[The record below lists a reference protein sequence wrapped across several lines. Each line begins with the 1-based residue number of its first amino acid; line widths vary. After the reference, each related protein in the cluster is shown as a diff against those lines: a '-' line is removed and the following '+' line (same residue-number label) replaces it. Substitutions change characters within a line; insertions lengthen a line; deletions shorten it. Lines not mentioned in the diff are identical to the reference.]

1 MLNIDLYN
9 PDFIINCK
17 YLRESSQVYELLRT
31 KNISRAFVYGMIWN
45 PEPKVNNFI
54 KIGRSAPTLGSLR
67 KHQVGERIVRQLAW
81 VPGWEGEHVKS
92 SHGSEFWHNINEFAI
107 PKKQLPSNFDK
118 NMLRVAIWD
127 ISARTPSAD
136 ILSDDEEFTASCWAE
151 GELANQY
158 KNFNQ
163 NKLPILNFVD
173 PSQDKIYKN
182 PRISKRHFEQLFD
195 YA

>member
-1 MLNIDLYN
+1 MLKIDLYR
-9 PDFIINCK
+9 PDFVINCK
-17 YLRESSQVYELLRT
+17 FLNEPNQVYELMRIQ
-31 KNISRAFVYGMIWN
+31 NIRRAYVYGMMWD
-45 PEPKVNNFI
+45 PELTNNFI

-92 SHGSEFWHNINEFAI
+92 SHGSEFWYNIKEFAI

-118 NMLRVAIWD
+118 NMLKVAIWD

-136 ILSDDEEFTASCWAE
+136 ILSKDEDFTISCWAE
-151 GELANQY
+151 GELTAQY
-158 KNFNQ
+158 KKNNK
-163 NKLPILNFVD
+163 NKLPMLNYED
-173 PSQDKIYKN
+173 PSLTKIYKN
-182 PRISKRHFEQLFD
+182 PWISKQHFNQLFE